1 MRAVAQRVS
10 RAEIRVGEET
20 VGSMGAGLL
29 VLVGVAV
36 GDKPEQARWL
46 ADKLVHLRV
55 FPDENGK
62 MNRSLLDAGASI
74 GIVSQFTLLGNPR
87 KGRRPSYNAA
97 APAEEAER
105 LIEILIADVEGR
117 GITVTTGRFRAQME
131 LELTN
136 DGPVTLILDTGEDS

>member
-62 MNRSLLDAGASI
+62 MNRSVLDAGASI

-97 APAEEAER
+97 APPEEAER

>member
-97 APAEEAER
+97 APPEEAER

>member
-10 RAEIRVGEET
+10 GAEIRVGDET
-20 VGSMGAGLL
+20 VGSMEVGLL

-36 GDKPEQARWL
+36 GDKPKQARWL
-46 ADKLVHLRV
+46 ADKHVHLRV
-55 FPDENGK
+55 FPDGSGR
-62 MNRSLLDAGASI
+62 MNRSVLDVGGSI

-97 APAEEAER
+97 APPEEAER
-105 LIEILIADVEGR
+105 LIEILVADVEGR
-117 GITVTTGRFRAQME
+117 GVAVTTGRFRAQME

-136 DGPVTLILDTGEDS
+136 DGPVTLILDTGDDS

>member
-97 APAEEAER
+97 APPEEAER

-136 DGPVTLILDTGEDS
+136 DGPVTLILDTGDDS

>member
-10 RAEIRVGEET
+10 RAKIRVGEET
-20 VGSMGAGLL
+20 VGSMGVGLL

-46 ADKLVHLRV
+46 ADKVVHLRV
-55 FPDENGK
+55 FPDESGK
-62 MNRSLLDAGASI
+62 MNRSVLDAGGSI

-97 APAEEAER
+97 APPEEAER
-105 LIEILIADVEGR
+105 LIEILVADVESR
-117 GITVTTGRFRAQME
+117 GVTVTTGRFRAQME
-131 LELTN
+131 VELTN
-136 DGPVTLILDTGEDS
+136 DGPVTLILDAGEAS

>member
-10 RAEIRVGEET
+10 GAEIRV
-20 VGSMGAGLL
+20 
-29 VLVGVAV
+29 VGVAV
-36 GDKPEQARWL
+36 GDKPKQARWL

-55 FPDENGK
+55 FPDESGR
-62 MNRSLLDAGASI
+62 MNRSVLDVGGSI

-97 APAEEAER
+97 APPEEAER
-105 LIEILIADVEGR
+105 LIEILVADVEGR
-117 GITVTTGRFRAQME
+117 GVAVTTGRFRAQME

-136 DGPVTLILDTGEDS
+136 DGPVTLILDTGDDS

>member
-10 RAEIRVGEET
+10 GAEIRVGHET
-20 VGSMGAGLL
+20 VGSMKVGLL

-55 FPDENGK
+55 FSDESGR
-62 MNRSLLDAGASI
+62 MNRSVIDVGGSI

-97 APAEEAER
+97 APPHEAER
-105 LIEILIADVEGR
+105 LIEILVAEVEER
-117 GITVTTGRFRAQME
+117 GVAVTTGRFRAQME

-136 DGPVTLILDTGEDS
+136 DGPVTLILDSGDAS

>member
-136 DGPVTLILDTGEDS
+136 DGPVTLILDAGEAS

>member
-62 MNRSLLDAGASI
+62 MNRSLLDAGGSI

>member
-10 RAEIRVGEET
+10 RAEIRVGDET
-20 VGSMGAGLL
+20 VGSMGIGLL

-46 ADKLVHLRV
+46 ADKVVHLRV
-55 FPDENGK
+55 FPDESGK
-62 MNRSLLDAGASI
+62 MNRSVLDAGGSI

-97 APAEEAER
+97 APPEEAER
-105 LIEILIADVEGR
+105 LIEILVADVESR
-117 GITVTTGRFRAQME
+117 GVTVTTGRFRAQME
-131 LELTN
+131 VELTN
-136 DGPVTLILDTGEDS
+136 DGPVTLILDAGEAS